1 MRAVVWA
8 ITPEQPSCLI
18 PSPFGHWN
26 SLLTVPSQDAVG
38 PARPTETTTLSLTEA
53 KLASRPCPGDPKY
66 TYRIK
71 YLSLYSAIRQEF
83 LAAKSV

>member
-1 MRAVVWA
+1 MRAIVWA
-8 ITPEQPSCLI
+8 ITPEQPSRLI
-18 PSPFGHWN
+18 PNPFGHWY
-26 SLLTVPSQDAVG
+26 SLLTVPSKDVVA

-53 KLASRPCPGDPKY
+53 KLTSRPCPGDPKY

-71 YLSLYSAIRQEF
+71 YLSLFSAIRQGF